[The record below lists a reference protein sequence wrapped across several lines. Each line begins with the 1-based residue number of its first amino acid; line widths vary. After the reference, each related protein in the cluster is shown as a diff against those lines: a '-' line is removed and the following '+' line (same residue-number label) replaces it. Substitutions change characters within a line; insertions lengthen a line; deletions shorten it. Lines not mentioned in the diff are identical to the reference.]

1 MGYASK
7 GQTRAGRTIPR
18 IRHAARLY
26 ASGAVKT
33 KQEAAEAV
41 GVNPSYFNIVT
52 QPGHARSKPEIIAL
66 MDDIERSIHDKT
78 VSLSSVIEN
87 VSREAVSEMRDLL
100 NHSQNEAIR
109 LKAASDI
116 LDRNPETS
124 KTQKHQLSSF
134 SLGSED
140 AKSLAAAL
148 VKSAEAQRLYAQAA
162 AGDYVRIPQEAD
174 GASPQ
179 IGDYNARQGLLFTEV
194 RQVNQGVAERAI
206 ERILTSAEASEH
218 VPTSPPYEGPA
229 SDNSQAPL
237 QEGVTRA
244 SPVQLV

>member
-1 MGYASK
+1 MTARPSRLG
-7 GQTRAGRTIPR
+7 RATPR

-52 QPGHARSKPEIIAL
+52 QPGHARSNPEIIKL
-66 MDDIERSIHDKT
+66 MDEIEERIHDKT
-78 VSLSSVIEN
+78 VALSSVIES
-87 VSREAVSEMRDLL
+87 VSREALSEMRDLL
-100 NHSQNEAIR
+100 NNSNNEAIR

-140 AKSLAAAL
+140 AKTLAAAL
-148 VKSAEAQRLYAQAA
+148 VKSAEAQRLYGAA
-162 AGDYVRIPQEAD
+162 AVGDFVKIPQEPDDAQRNPLP
-174 GASPQ
+174 AEIRSL
-179 IGDYNARQGLLFTEV
+179 NE
-194 RQVNQGVAERAI
+194 GVTERAL
-206 ERILTSAEASEH
+206 ERLVESAEAIELGSSRAA
-218 VPTSPPYEGPA
+218 SPGPA
-229 SDNSQAPL
+229 AQESASQ
-237 QEGVTRA
+237 G
-244 SPVQLV
+244 PVKLLP